1 MKPWPLPPAWQAKAL
16 GYAAQKKAAVDAAV
30 AAMSQQAAYAAEE
43 AEQLA
48 HAAEE
53 AVRAQEAAV
62 KEAVAATRAEC
73 ARDLELAVKAA
84 EDAAALQL
92 RDKIAEISGPQAP
105 GTLGAP
111 TDEVEAA
118 VSRAVEETR
127 AECAQELETA
137 VGAAELAAAHRLQ
150 RTIET
155 MTAELESARSEA
167 RQAWMNY
174 RKDISLKATGSG
186 GVDSGDEGGAGEA
199 TSGSGGNGVPDGST
213 KDVGDVAGTKLAHGL
228 LAGACPC
235 ACATVRL
242 VHVRPCAQQHTM
254 SVTLHACARAHLQE
268 SRLTRGMLL
277 SGTIAELEEEVEA
290 LRCEAAEAAAAEQ
303 AVLRAYEKLLDD
315 DSARPIWPNSQGK
328 IRPLL
333 STRSQQVQLR
343 RSYSE
348 ESAAVAPLPA
358 IHSWSNTSQGSSIH
372 KHPPFKQ
379 PRPFH
384 ISPSN
389 PLDPAKLGV
398 GAAPPPPLRQDAS
411 QHAGPKHA
419 ACGPPPAVKSFDV
432 QAARRQT
439 TANAPPA
446 RPAYAQPPTGVK
458 SDLFAGG
465 RAPLP
470 AVKSVPTLSKQ
481 QAGPT
486 HSRADQGG
494 AVRSA
499 TLPRRGGGGQE
510 SGYTRGGR
518 STREVIFEQTRV
530 LSEGVASCLRG
541 TG

>member
-105 GTLGAP
+105 GTEGPP

-186 GVDSGDEGGAGEA
+186 GVDSGDEGGGEA

-213 KDVGDVAGTKLAHGL
+213 KDVGDVAGTKLAHDL
-228 LAGACPC
+228 LTGACPC
-235 ACATVRL
+235 AYHVRVQL
-242 VHVRPCAQQHTM
+242 CVLCMCVHVH
-254 SVTLHACARAHLQE
+254 
-268 SRLTRGMLL
+268 
-277 SGTIAELEEEVEA
+277 
-290 LRCEAAEAAAAEQ
+290 
-303 AVLRAYEKLLDD
+303 
-315 DSARPIWPNSQGK
+315 
-328 IRPLL
+328 
-333 STRSQQVQLR
+333 
-343 RSYSE
+343 
-348 ESAAVAPLPA
+348 
-358 IHSWSNTSQGSSIH
+358 SSI
-372 KHPPFKQ
+372 
-379 PRPFH
+379 
-384 ISPSN
+384 
-389 PLDPAKLGV
+389 L
-398 GAAPPPPLRQDAS
+398 
-411 QHAGPKHA
+411 
-419 ACGPPPAVKSFDV
+419 
-432 QAARRQT
+432 
-439 TANAPPA
+439 
-446 RPAYAQPPTGVK
+446 
-458 SDLFAGG
+458 
-465 RAPLP
+465 
-470 AVKSVPTLSKQ
+470 
-481 QAGPT
+481 
-486 HSRADQGG
+486 
-494 AVRSA
+494 
-499 TLPRRGGGGQE
+499 
-510 SGYTRGGR
+510 
-518 STREVIFEQTRV
+518 
-530 LSEGVASCLRG
+530 
-541 TG
+541 